1 MALLAGTHYDPSTA
15 VAKSTASLLAMTA
28 FDTTNLRLS
37 FTVPSN
43 GAVLV
48 RLRCQAMDQNQS
60 PSILLGILEGS
71 TVIARHRPVGAL
83 CGAAV
88 STTRIT
94 QESVFVVDGLTPG
107 ANLTWDAAYAVQVV
121 LTSTNIRYGGPNDTT
136 TNNAYGGFVFEI
148 YETPHL
154 LDAINYDPGTAVSK
168 ATSSLLAMTALD
180 TTNLRIT
187 FTVPDSGKVLVRL
200 RGCVVGSSSY
210 PQIILGV
217 LESSTVKGRGTPIGG
232 LSTAVG
238 STMPM
243 TQESEFIVTGLTPG
257 ASLTW
262 DAAYGV
268 EVVVASTN
276 LKYGGPN
283 NASGNDAWG
292 AFLFE
297 VWAI

>member
-1 MALLAGTHYDPSTA
+1 MLLAGKHYDPGTA

-37 FTVPSN
+37 FVVPAN
-43 GAVLV
+43 GCVLV

-71 TVIARHRPVGAL
+71 TVKARQRPVGAL
-83 CGAAV
+83 SGAAV
-88 STTRIT
+88 STTRIP
-94 QESVFVVDGLTPG
+94 QEALFVVSGLTPG

-121 LTSTNIRYGGPNDTT
+121 LSSTNIRYGGPNNTT
-136 TNNAYGGFVFEI
+136 TNDAYGGFVFEI
-148 YETPHL
+148 YEAPNIL
-154 LDAINYDPGTAVSK
+154 SAINYDPGTAVSK
-168 ATSSLLAMTALD
+168 ATSSLLALTALD
-180 TTNLRIT
+180 TTNLRAV

-200 RGCVVGSSSY
+200 RGSTVGSSSY
-210 PQIILGV
+210 AQILLGV
-217 LESSTVKGRGTPIGG
+217 LESSTVKGRGVCAGG
-232 LSTAVG
+232 LATAVG
-238 STMPM
+238 TTMPI
-243 TQESEFIVTGLTPG
+243 TVEAEFIVDGLTPG

-276 LKYGGPN
+276 LKYGGPDN
-283 NASGNDAWG
+283 NSGNNAWG

-297 VWAI
+297 IWAI